1 MLLPTELLARIDRKL
16 PLLLLLYLLLDQ
28 TCLLST
34 ELLLVSSIGGE
45 GMLHMV
51 DRHRLHSTL
60 EVPHLQ

>member
-28 TCLLST
+28 TCLLSA
-34 ELLLVSSIGGE
+34 ELLLVCSKGGQ

-51 DRHRLHSTL
+51 YRHRLHATL
-60 EVPHLQ
+60 EVLHLQ